1 MKRTKAI
8 AIDIVEDKDIRRVIF
23 RVFISA
29 LIILSVTYMY
39 LIGSI
44 TFNVL
49 ARKSIESESRQ
60 LASKVGDLELKYLN
74 DANKIDKAYAI
85 SLGFVDSKANIFT
98 TRNLP
103 SVAIR

>member
-1 MKRTKAI
+1 MKKTKTI
-8 AIDIVEDKDIRRVIF
+8 AIDIVRDQDIRKVLF
-23 RVFISA
+23 RVFVSA
-29 LIILSVTYMY
+29 LIILSLSYAY

-49 ARKSIESESRQ
+49 ARKSLETESRA
-60 LASKVGDLELKYLN
+60 LASRVGELELTYLTS
-74 DANKIDKAYAI
+74 ANKLDKSYAT
-85 SLGFVDSKANIFT
+85 SLGFVESKNNIFT

>member
-1 MKRTKAI
+1 MKNTKRI
-8 AIDIVEDKDIRRVIF
+8 AIDIVEDKDIRRVLF

-44 TFNVL
+44 TFNIL
-49 ARKSIESESRQ
+49 ARKSLEAESRT
-60 LASKVGDLELKYLN
+60 LASKVGDLELSYLN
-74 DANKIDKAYAI
+74 SANKIDKSYAT
-85 SLGFVDSKANIFT
+85 SLGFVESKNNIFT
-98 TRNLP
+98 TRSLP